1 MEKEKFYIDVILEK
15 EKKRNEYMQEVYMNA
30 LLQLPKGSLFIKK
43 INGREY
49 CYLRYR
55 EKEKVILKYVG
66 TINQI
71 DNLKSMI
78 EERKRIVRLLDML
91 KKENKRIQKM
101 EKNKMNERSYETLL
115 YSIVT
120 SVVDKLMNLNNWSED
135 EALEK
140 FTTSKLYTYLEK
152 EETKVWQYSALM
164 LAKLLN
170 DEIEG
175 HLVLPEV

>member
-1 MEKEKFYIDVILEK
+1 MK
-15 EKKRNEYMQEVYMNA
+15 
-30 LLQLPKGSLFIKK
+30 
-43 INGREY
+43 
-49 CYLRYR
+49 
-55 EKEKVILKYVG
+55 
-66 TINQI
+66 
-71 DNLKSMI
+71 
-78 EERKRIVRLLDML
+78 
-91 KKENKRIQKM
+91 
-101 EKNKMNERSYETLL
+101 ERSYEALL

-120 SVVDKLMNLNNWSED
+120 SVVEKLMNLNNWSED

-152 EETKVWQYSALM
+152 EETKVLQYSALM